1 MTVLLPKV
9 TRRFVKSWLKRLRLA
24 YVRQR
29 HSFTLEELIQFLR
42 RLGVKPG
49 DVLLVHSSFDRFEG
63 FAGKP
68 TDVILALQQVVGSTG
83 TVLMP
88 TLPFTGTAVDY
99 VARSVIFDVTS
110 TPSRMGLLTELFRR
124 SPGVLRSVHPT
135 HSVAAWG
142 ARAQE
147 IIIDHHLAKTPC
159 GTGSPFIRLLEL
171 NGRILFLGTGIG
183 SMTFFHAVEELLASQ
198 MPFSPFT
205 AETFNLQSRN
215 VEGKILYS
223 TLRLFDPTWSRRRNL
238 EKLVPVLKSQK
249 AWVDGRIGS
258 LSGILLEAKDVLQA
272 CRELAAKGVYC
283 YDT

>member
-1 MTVLLPKV
+1 MTLLLPKLSKRV
-9 TRRFVKSWLKRLRLA
+9 VKGWLKQIRLA
-24 YVRQR
+24 YIRHC
-29 HSFTLEELIQFLR
+29 HSFNREDLIQFLR
-42 RLGVKPG
+42 RLGVKQG
-49 DVLLVHSSFDRFEG
+49 DVLLVHSSFNRFDG
-63 FAGKP
+63 FIGKP
-68 TDVILALQQVVGSTG
+68 TDVILALEQVVGPSG

-99 VARSVIFDVTS
+99 AARSVIFDVTS

-142 ARAQE
+142 ARAKE
-147 IIIDHHLAKTPC
+147 IIVDHHLAKTPC
-159 GTGSPFIRLLEL
+159 GVGSPFIRLLEL
-171 NGRILFLGTGIG
+171 DGRILFLGTGIG

-205 AETFNLQSRN
+205 AETFTLQSRD
-215 VEGKILYS
+215 VDGKILFS
-223 TLRLFDPTWSRRRNL
+223 NLRLFDPTWSRRRNL
-238 EKLVPVLKSQK
+238 EKLIPALKSQN
-249 AWVDGRIGS
+249 AWANGRIGTLES
-258 LSGILLEAKDVLQA
+258 ILLEAKEVLQA